1 MTRNALI
8 ARKTRET
15 DVRVELTI
23 EGTGVTNIDTGVGM
37 YDHLLSS
44 FGVHGLFD
52 LDITTVGDLHI
63 DEHHTVEDTAIALG
77 EAFDVALGDRSGI
90 ARFANTVLPMDE
102 SLAMVAIDLGGRAY
116 TVLDLPFIAPSIG
129 TLGTQMIPH
138 ALEAF
143 AASARMTMHVS
154 ATGRN
159 DHHIAESVFK
169 ALARSMRQACE
180 IDARRHGIPSTKGVL

>member
-1 MTRNALI
+1 MARTALI
-8 ARKTRET
+8 VRKTRET
-15 DVRVELTI
+15 DVRVELTL

-37 YDHLLSS
+37 YDHLLTS
-44 FGVHGLFD
+44 FAVHGLFD
-52 LDITTVGDLHI
+52 LAITTVGDLHI

-90 ARFANTVLPMDE
+90 TRFADSVLPMDE
-102 SLAMVAIDLGGRAY
+102 SLATVAIDLGGRAY
-116 TVLDLPFIAPSIG
+116 AALELPFSAPSIG

-143 AASARMTMHVS
+143 AASARMTMHIS

-169 ALARSMRQACE
+169 ALARSLREACE
-180 IDARRHGIPSTKGVL
+180 LDPRRQGIPSTKGVL

>member
-1 MTRNALI
+1 MARETKI
-8 ARKTRET
+8 TRKTTET
-15 DVRVELTI
+15 DVRIVLTI
-23 EGTGVTNIDTGVGM
+23 EGTGTTRIETGVGM
-37 YDHLLSS
+37 YDHLLTS

-77 EAFDVALGDRSGI
+77 QAFDSALGDRSGI
-90 ARFANTVLPMDE
+90 TRFAHSMLPMDE
-102 SLAMVAIDLGGRAY
+102 SIATTAIDLGGRAY
-116 TVLDLPFIAPSIG
+116 AVVDLPFIAASIG

-143 AASARMTMHVS
+143 ASSARMTMHLS

-159 DHHIAESVFK
+159 DHHIAEAAFK
-169 ALARSMRQACE
+169 SLGRAMRQACE
-180 IDARRHGIPSTKGVL
+180 LDPRRVGIPSTKGVI

>member
-1 MTRNALI
+1 MTRTASI

-15 DVRVELTI
+15 DVRVALTL
-23 EGTGVTNIDTGVGM
+23 EGTGATTIDTGVGM
-37 YDHLLSS
+37 YDHLLTS

-77 EAFDVALGDRSGI
+77 EAFDAALGDRSGI
-90 ARFANTVLPMDE
+90 TRFASMTLPMDE
-102 SLAMVAIDLGGRAY
+102 SLATVAIDLGGRAY
-116 TVLDLPFIAPSIG
+116 TVLDIAFIAPSIG

-143 AASARMTMHVS
+143 ATSARMTLHVT

-169 ALARSMRQACE
+169 ALARSMSQACGL
-180 IDARRHGIPSTKGVL
+180 DPRRQGIPSTKGVL

>member
-1 MTRNALI
+1 MARTALI
-8 ARKTRET
+8 VRKTRET
-15 DVRVELTI
+15 DVRVELTL

-37 YDHLLSS
+37 YDHLLTS
-44 FGVHGLFD
+44 FAVHGLFD
-52 LDITTVGDLHI
+52 LAITTVGDLHI

-90 ARFANTVLPMDE
+90 TRFADSLLPMDE
-102 SLAMVAIDLGGRAY
+102 SLATVAIDLGGRAY
-116 TVLDLPFIAPSIG
+116 AALELPFSAPSIG

-143 AASARMTMHVS
+143 AASARMTMHIS

-169 ALARSMRQACE
+169 SLARSLREACE
-180 IDARRHGIPSTKGVL
+180 LDPRRQGIPSTKGVL